1 MTLSRTTII
10 SYRFEGTV
18 MEYDISSRP
27 SYAQLELALEGG
39 ESVRAEAGVMMSHTG
54 GLDVETNAEGGLLKS
69 LSWKLRLHR
78 V

>member
-1 MTLSRTTII
+1 
-10 SYRFEGTV
+10 